1 MTGSRPA
8 KGQGATM
15 RQGTLFAVLTAALLA
30 GCTLRP
36 SSEGVASPVVT
47 GQRRVTYSVRCR
59 ECTAIFSTAAGSE
72 REEVKGSWS
81 TTVGV
86 DPNRTS
92 IVSLDVMPASSR
104 DRVYRA
110 AIEIDGRK
118 VAEAGD
124 DVGSAFSDDVR
135 LTAVVAERP
144 PGR

>member
-1 MTGSRPA
+1 MVERWLCGVA
-8 KGQGATM
+8 A
-15 RQGTLFAVLTAALLA
+15 AALLA

-36 SSEGVASPVVT
+36 GTDGVVSPVVT

-59 ECTAIFSTAAGSE
+59 ECTAIFSTAEGSG
-72 REEVKGSWS
+72 RQAVKGSWS
-81 TTVGV
+81 TTVGI

-92 IVSLDVMPASSR
+92 IVSLDVMPASRR

-110 AIEIDGRK
+110 VIELDGRK

-135 LTAVVAERP
+135 LTAVVAERA